1 MGPLNGLEGC
11 LTQNNN
17 GLWGIPVDAL
27 YTFTPLLTLA
37 TPPHLLK
44 NWDLLDVYF
53 ILPVRLRH
61 GKEVR
66 GGGAIE
72 RKRIIY
78 SPLPSQ
84 CDTIFG
90 TAEQSLQIPHK
101 FADSFCGA
109 VSGVRNE
116 LLQST

>member
-66 GGGAIE
+66 GGGN
-72 RKRIIY
+72 RKKKNYIFTP
-78 SPLPSQ
+78 SLPM
-84 CDTIFG
+84 
-90 TAEQSLQIPHK
+90 
-101 FADSFCGA
+101 
-109 VSGVRNE
+109 
-116 LLQST
+116 